1 MLRKLLHSKGGKEGK
16 IQKNIS
22 TGHFKT
28 VFSRSVSK
36 IYKQNKL
43 ICFSC
48 CLGV

>member
-22 TGHFKT
+22 TDHFKT